1 MGMVFDIQRCCYQDG
16 PGVRTTVFLKDC
28 PLRCAWCHNPE
39 SFRFERQLRFRKE
52 RCVACGRCAQI
63 CQQQVHRLDRG
74 HQVDFSRCIACG
86 ACVQECGNGALE
98 LVGEQMEVED
108 VMAVVKKDRKYYEAS
123 GGGLTI
129 SGGEPTAQ
137 PDFLE
142 QLLQAAKKAGI
153 HTCLE
158 TNGYI
163 PPAVLERILPLVDLY
178 LVDFKLL
185 PGGQLQN
192 LTGAEGNRWELTMER
207 LTQMNRPVILR
218 MPVIPGINDT
228 KSHFREAAAI
238 GKKHPNVQAMEVMPY
253 HDMGEIKWEELGYTY
268 GLKGM
273 KTASPEQAAQWRAWL
288 RSAQEEML

>member
-16 PGVRTTVFLKDC
+16 PGVRTTVFLKGC

-207 LTQMNRPVILR
+207 LTQMNRPATLKSFAYLSPKLSAKHTPFNFSSGSFGRISCNHSPSLNTLMWLISTGNASLKNPLPTILDC
-218 MPVIPGINDT
+218 PTN
-228 KSHFREAAAI
+228 
-238 GKKHPNVQAMEVMPY
+238 KKEC
-253 HDMGEIKWEELGYTY
+253 I
-268 GLKGM
+268 
-273 KTASPEQAAQWRAWL
+273 
-288 RSAQEEML
+288 